1 MLDFMIYTLS
11 FFITIPFL
19 ASLLVY
25 LVSMVLDRNKLK
37 AVHRLV
43 NWTTIFYIIAVTM
56 MLSII
61 FNLSFISIVLILL
74 LSLLTLIIFI
84 QWKTKRD
91 VEITRAVKLLWRIS
105 FLLFFVLYSCLLLVG
120 ILQQLLT

>member
-1 MLDFMIYTLS
+1 MLDFIIYTLS

-37 AVHRLV
+37 AIHRLV

-61 FNLSFISIVLILL
+61 FNMGFIGIVLILL

-105 FLLFFVLYSCLLLVG
+105 FLLFFLLYSCLLLIG
-120 ILQQLLT
+120 ILQQLLA

>member
-37 AVHRLV
+37 AIHRLV
-43 NWTTIFYIIAVTM
+43 NWTTLFYIIAVTM

-61 FNLSFISIVLILL
+61 FNLSFIGIVLILL

-91 VEITRAVKLLWRIS
+91 VAITRAVKLLWRIS
-105 FLLFFVLYSCLLLVG
+105 FLLFFVLYSCLLLIG
-120 ILQQLLT
+120 ILQQLLA